1 MKKLLILCILAI
13 SMFSTISYAENDD
26 LNTVKK
32 GSEYLYL
39 KWKQGAEEGLKSY
52 FSKDYRLCVSF
63 SKADP
68 LYPKHKEVLEK
79 RITSTKGLKK
89 VANALFDK
97 YIVEYSKDEYFETSI
112 SLFAE
117 PEEVR
122 FLCEYRGFAAD
133 FRKYLEKFVPESSK
147 LR

>member
-1 MKKLLILCILAI
+1 MIQITQLELLRGGKSL
-13 SMFSTISYAENDD
+13 
-26 LNTVKK
+26 
-32 GSEYLYL
+32 L
-39 KWKQGAEEGLKSY
+39 KDAN
-52 FSKDYRLCVSF
+52 
-63 SKADP
+63 AT